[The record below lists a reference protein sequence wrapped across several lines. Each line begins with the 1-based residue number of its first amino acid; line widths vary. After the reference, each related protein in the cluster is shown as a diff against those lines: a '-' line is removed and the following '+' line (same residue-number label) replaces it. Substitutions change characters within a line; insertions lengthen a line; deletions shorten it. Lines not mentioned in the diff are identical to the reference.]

1 MYFGDGVVGMVAVA
15 PVVLFLVS
23 YLVYTQAP
31 KHRYRS
37 PESERLPMLAR
48 RLCAQLLGLPRDQ
61 FDGALIVL
69 STAPRWL
76 HFHQRKMCDR
86 DARRRRFRIQRPAP
100 RLWGMLTRNATSSN
114 FRRD

>member
-1 MYFGDGVVGMVAVA
+1 MYLGDGVVGMVAVA

-76 HFHQRKMCDR
+76 HFHQSKMCDR
-86 DARRRRFRIQRPAP
+86 DARRRRFRIQRAAP
-100 RLWGMLTRNATSSN
+100 RLWGMLTRNAI
-114 FRRD
+114 

>member
-1 MYFGDGVVGMVAVA
+1 MYLGDGVVGMVAVA

-48 RLCAQLLGLPRDQ
+48 RLCAQLLGLPSDQ

-69 STAPRWL
+69 STAPHW
-76 HFHQRKMCDR
+76 FTAAK
-86 DARRRRFRIQRPAP
+86 ARHVIV
-100 RLWGMLTRNATSSN
+100 TRGAEYGADVAM
-114 FRRD
+114 RVK